1 MHVYTHRE
9 KYSETGSH
17 KRWAASPLGKRGT
30 EVKRDREIETERQIH
45 TELGI

>member
-1 MHVYTHRE
+1 MCTHTERN
-9 KYSETGSH
+9 SQTGSH
-17 KRWAASPLGKRGT
+17 KRWAASPLGNRGT